1 MASSGSFNTNAYSG
15 RYLTFSWEIQSQ
27 DVTNN
32 TTTIAWKL
40 VGAGGSGYYTS
51 GNFKVVIAGET
62 VYSSSTR
69 INLYNGTQVASGTK
83 VITHNTDGT
92 KTFSA
97 SAEAGIYYVAV
108 NCSGSGS
115 WGIDAIPRTS
125 TISCP
130 STAIG
135 KTARIAVNRASSN
148 FWHQI
153 RYEFGSLSGECGV
166 TDTTYLNWT
175 IPNSFYDEIGNYTSK
190 SCKLICYTYINGST
204 TLVGESSTTFL
215 VTVDAGTNKPVL
227 MVDVY
232 DDNATTVYLTGDEGT
247 MIRYYSNIHYDMN
260 DSYGTNGADIVS
272 YQAKCGSTTR
282 TAAEDIFS
290 RARSEVFTFT
300 ITDSRGAVTIQEVV
314 LPVIDYIDLDCN
326 LKVGNPT
333 VSGNVNLTI
342 SGSYFNGSFGKMN
355 NSLAVEYRYKEAGGA
370 YTSWKNAGSPS
381 ISGNTYTVTT
391 TVSGLDSTKT
401 YVFEA
406 RAIDEL
412 EVANNTADAVK
423 SEPIFDWGANDFR
436 FNVPM
441 ATNSD
446 FNVKG
451 VMNLVGDLVQTRDGL
466 GEPMEIIDA
475 GDNGG
480 SPYFSYGHYLNNYGT
495 TGYYG
500 NQINMRSKGDT
511 VIRSNDSDIY
521 FRTDSGNVYI
531 NGNVL
536 DIETGEWYPFI
547 YGLKTSATGKGY
559 YMRIGEMCIVS
570 FYVTGTVNSEQDY
583 CRILEGYLPYA
594 ADGQKWYGGGGNVT
608 NGHMDAEDAFSGWTL
623 ESDGHIYARTT
634 TDVDIDGTKSSGYVG
649 LIAGKTIHAAGTI
662 MYHIDSSELA
672 SVATYG
678 LRGGNNLLNPD
689 GKPRRVKFG
698 YKEFDE
704 SQWLSKGE
712 LAEEGNA

>member
-15 RYLTFSWEIQSQ
+15 RYLTFSWTLQSQ

-32 TTTIAWKL
+32 TSTIAWTLK
-40 VGAGGSGYYTS
+40 GAGGSGYYMS
-51 GNFKVVIAGET
+51 GNFKVTIAGET

-69 INLYNGTQVASGTK
+69 IELYNGTTVASGTK

-135 KTARIAVNRASSN
+135 STARIAVNRASTN

-175 IPNSFYDEIGNYTSK
+175 IPNSFYNEIGNYTSK

-451 VMNLVGDLVQTRDGL
+451 VMNLVGGYVQTRDGL
-466 GEPMEIIDA
+466 GEPMELIDM

-480 SPYFSYGHYLNNYGT
+480 SPYFSYGHYQGSYGT

-500 NQINMRSKGDT
+500 NKINMRSNGDT

-536 DIETGEWYPFI
+536 DIETGTWYPLV
-547 YGLKTSATGKGY
+547 YGTEVSERGGY
-559 YMRIGEMCIVS
+559 YMRIGEMCIIS
-570 FYVTGTVNSEQDY
+570 FYYKGTVVKEQDY
-583 CRILEGYLPYA
+583 VKIPEGYLPYA
-594 ADGQKWYGGGGNVT
+594 SDGQKWYGGGGNIT
-608 NGHMDAEDAFSGWTL
+608 GGHMDAEDAFSGWTI

-634 TDVDIDGTKSSGYVG
+634 MDVDKEGQKSSGYVG
-649 LIAGKTIHAAGTI
+649 LLEDDIIYAAGTI
-662 MYHIDSSELA
+662 MYHIDETELA
-672 SVATYG
+672 AIATYG
-678 LRGGNNLLNPD
+678 LRNNSNLNPD
-689 GKPRRVKFG
+689 GEPRRVKFG